1 MYSTE
6 PLNHTPALVRLNGEP
21 YPSTTRGDTPGI
33 TQSRRQR
40 IAEFERCE
48 SQLLTDPGA
57 CPQSCL
63 LNQYLDAGLDLAEAA
78 GRQQLLSL
86 QESWLRRT
94 WVTLRNSALLGHRN
108 EAWSHQCLIGLYQL
122 FFVFRHLL
130 QERPDSKRRLL
141 SLTRDMSLM
150 SRHLF

>member
-6 PLNHTPALVRLNGEP
+6 RLSHTPTLVRVNGKP
-21 YPSTTRGDTPGI
+21 YPPV
-33 TQSRRQR
+33 TQSRRQL

-48 SQLLTDPGA
+48 RLLLTDPCP

-63 LNQYLDAGLDLAEAA
+63 LNQYLDTGLDLAEAA
-78 GRQQLLSL
+78 GRHKLLSL

-94 WVTLRNSALLGHRN
+94 WVTLRNSALLVHRN

-130 QERPDSKRRLL
+130 EERPDSSRRLL
-141 SLTRDMSLM
+141 SLTRDMTLM
-150 SRHLF
+150 TRHLL